1 MFSSIIFLAPLRQRL
16 VAAEC
21 CWLRAFFFPT
31 CIYIPVFLVGLW
43 REFKEDAETNCSL
56 LLLFFCKH
64 FKSIAVFCIYKKSK
78 GFRTGLSIGR
88 GDWDVLVQCSTA
100 GCMCTWGGVSVGFR
114 LSVSFNKKCW
124 RKTLACSNQATTERH
139 TRWME
144 LTACRPGAA
153 DMWRGG
159 WKFLDVRCGKNTL
172 NIRFFAILFRKIF
185 WIFALSLS
193 LSSGQPK
200 RSDGCSEYSS
210 PFAFLF

>member
-1 MFSSIIFLAPLRQRL
+1 VLLTA
-16 VAAEC
+16 C
-21 CWLRAFFFPT
+21 
-31 CIYIPVFLVGLW
+31 VFLPNLHIH
-43 REFKEDAETNCSL
+43 TCL
-56 LLLFFCKH
+56 LGQVFGANSKRMQRQIAVYCYYFFCKH

-100 GCMCTWGGVSVGFR
+100 GWMCTWGGVSVGFR

-159 WKFLDVRCGKNTL
+159 
-172 NIRFFAILFRKIF
+172 
-185 WIFALSLS
+185 
-193 LSSGQPK
+193 
-200 RSDGCSEYSS
+200 
-210 PFAFLF
+210 